1 MHKDLLYCLKYADNF
16 PTDRKTALTFISC
29 RMAQNA
35 RRAASTEEHYD
46 AILKTH
52 LAAHDVLHLTCPD
65 FKVG

>member
-35 RRAASTEEHYD
+35 RPIYVGFRI
-46 AILKTH
+46 IL
-52 LAAHDVLHLTCPD
+52 V
-65 FKVG
+65 